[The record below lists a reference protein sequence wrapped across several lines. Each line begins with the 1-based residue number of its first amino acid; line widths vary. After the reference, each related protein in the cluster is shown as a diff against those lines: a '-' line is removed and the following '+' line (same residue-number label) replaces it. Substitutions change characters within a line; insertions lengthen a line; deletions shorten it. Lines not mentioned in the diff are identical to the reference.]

1 VICSVT
7 VVEWLLP
14 PPAPVIVSVLVPDLA
29 LRPVPIVSVD
39 PLKDAVA
46 PAGTPLTLSATV
58 AVKPPDGVIV
68 TV

>member
-1 VICSVT
+1 MDSELKTILDEARAQIARGGEPD
-7 VVEWLLP
+7 VE
-14 PPAPVIVSVLVPDLA
+14 A
-29 LRPVPIVSVD
+29 LEARVRAVD